1 MMPTWLLITLQA
13 SSIIA
18 MLTAPALAEV
28 VKLRINKPKKTPD
41 PNHPKKR
48 TFRVID
54 GVVTIF
60 NHPFVVPPF
69 FIVINICILLSSMR
83 YHETPVTVETIFAIS
98 SSFAL
103 ICLGLALMLILI
115 VYEYA
120 KGVSAS
126 LTEGLDGVSA
136 SLIETLNIIA
146 APISKQS
153 ASADENQQRTP
164 QKAN

>member
-1 MMPTWLLITLQA
+1 LETISGDNEVMPTWLLITLQA
-13 SSIIA
+13 STIIA
-18 MLTAPALAEV
+18 MLTAPALAEI
-28 VKLRINKPKKTPD
+28 VKLRINRPKRTPD

-54 GVVTIF
+54 RVIIF
-60 NHPFVVPPF
+60 N
-69 FIVINICILLSSMR
+69 ICTLLSSMR

-103 ICLGLALMLILI
+103 ISLCLAWMFILI

-153 ASADENQQRTP
+153 VPADENQQRTP